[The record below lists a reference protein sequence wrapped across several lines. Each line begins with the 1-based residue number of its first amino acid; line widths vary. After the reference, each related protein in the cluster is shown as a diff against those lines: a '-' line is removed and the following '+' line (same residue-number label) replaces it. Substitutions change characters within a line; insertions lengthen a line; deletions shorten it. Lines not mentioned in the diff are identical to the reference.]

1 MRAPRKANVVKLDNP
16 AWVRFSQPPIT
27 APGVQRGNDLDEAP
41 GKEFVSHN
49 ASEGIEPRNYSI
61 SHPGQGFHM
70 PEANIGIC
78 EIRRVYIGE
87 PGSESVAGKRTVY
100 VGTWENRIAPN
111 GSCKGAGKVT
121 KQYGVSVVGLTHSRG
136 VGRVM
141 PVESRFTRHSKGS
154 ALVRKDEVG
163 HSPVTELEVTMETL
177 QSFISEIAIR
187 HSMSYE
193 VIEVSINEEPVA
205 GNPHGGFCEGHASPY
220 TEFIKT
226 QSLLN

>member
-1 MRAPRKANVVKLDNP
+1 MRSLGKGVMSATTQVKVLSP
-16 AWVRFSQPPIT
+16 EIFLVA
-27 APGVQRGNDLDEAP
+27 L
-41 GKEFVSHN
+41 
-49 ASEGIEPRNYSI
+49 
-61 SHPGQGFHM
+61 GQGFHCL
-70 PEANIGIC
+70 EASIGM
-78 EIRRVYIGE
+78 RANGE
-87 PGSESVAGKRTVY
+87 CIFDVPGSESVAGKRTVY

-111 GSCKGAGKVT
+111 GSCQGAEKVT

-177 QSFISEIAIR
+177 QRLISEIAIG
-187 HSMSYE
+187 HSMFYE
-193 VIEVSINEEPVA
+193 AIEVSINEEPDE
-205 GNPHGGFCEGHASPY
+205 GNLQVRFCEGHASPY
-220 TEFIKT
+220 TKFIKT